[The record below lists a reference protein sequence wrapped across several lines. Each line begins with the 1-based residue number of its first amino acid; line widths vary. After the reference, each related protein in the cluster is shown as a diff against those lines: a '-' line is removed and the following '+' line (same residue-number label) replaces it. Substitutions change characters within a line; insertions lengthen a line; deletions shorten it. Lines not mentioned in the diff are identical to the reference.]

1 MPGSGSMPPLCG
13 RSRIVWLRPRVNSG
27 NLTDP
32 GPLPLHIR
40 PRKMHNPPDDQ
51 KRRQGAASVHVREGN
66 MGDAKKLSSMDAS
79 FLYLE
84 TPEMP
89 MHVGSMAIFRL
100 PEGYQGDFF
109 EEFKEMIA
117 SRLHLAPILKS
128 RLEKAPLDIDHPSWV
143 EDDQFDIDR
152 HIFRASLPAP
162 RDRATLERIVGWMH
176 AKLLNRARPL
186 WEFYVFEG
194 MKDNEIGL
202 YSKMHHACIDGGAG
216 AALTSMIYDITPVPR
231 KVEPPTAKAKV
242 GQEPRDIA
250 ANLLDAYQALWS
262 QPLDAAAA
270 AKNIELPRSGKSDI
284 GSILFDNAMY
294 QIESAVRFAGNIPTM
309 LKSVSDVIGK
319 VSDPKSRDSL
329 ASMASPPTILNKSIS
344 SERSF
349 AGVSISLSRAKALAK
364 LSRGKLNDV
373 VLALSSGVVRR
384 YLLQNGAL
392 PNKSLTAAVPIS
404 LREEGNAE
412 ANNQVFGM
420 ICAIA
425 TSVED
430 PKARLETII
439 AQSTKSKEMS
449 HPLRALMPQVSNIS
463 MLGAPILVQILA
475 LLYSRSSLSDVLP
488 PAANI
493 TVSNV
498 PGPRQTLYAAGA
510 ELLHIFPVS
519 ISTHGIALNIT
530 VQSYRDQLD
539 FGFIAGANVIPHVQV
554 MCDMLPGEFEALMA
568 AYALAASGQR
578 AAS

>member
-1 MPGSGSMPPLCG
+1 MS
-13 RSRIVWLRPRVNSG
+13 
-27 NLTDP
+27 
-32 GPLPLHIR
+32 
-40 PRKMHNPPDDQ
+40 
-51 KRRQGAASVHVREGN
+51 
-66 MGDAKKLSSMDAS
+66 DARKLSSMDAS

-100 PEGYQGDFF
+100 PEDYKGDFF
-109 EEFKEMIA
+109 EEFKAMIA
-117 SRLHLAPILKS
+117 SRLHVAPILKA

-162 RDRATLERIVGWMH
+162 HDRATLERIVGWMH

-216 AALTSMIYDITPVPR
+216 AALTNMIYDLTPVPR
-231 KVEPPTAKAKV
+231 EVEPPTARKV
-242 GQEPRDIA
+242 AQEPRDIA
-250 ANLLDAYQALWS
+250 ANLIDSYQQLWR
-262 QPLDAAAA
+262 QPFDGSAT
-270 AKNIELPRSGKSDI
+270 AKTIDLPRSGKSDI
-284 GSILFDNAMY
+284 GSILFDNAMF
-294 QIESAVRFAGNIPTM
+294 QIESAVKFAGSVPAM

-319 VSDPKSRDSL
+319 ISDPKSRDSI
-329 ASMASPPTILNKSIS
+329 ASMVSPSTILNKSIS

-349 AGVSISLSRAKALAK
+349 AGTSISLTKAKALAK
-364 LSRGKLNDV
+364 QSGGKLNDV

-384 YLLQNGAL
+384 YLLERGAL
-392 PNKSLTAAVPIS
+392 PAKSMTAAVPIS
-404 LREEGNAE
+404 LREEGNTD

-420 ICAIA
+420 ICSIA
-425 TSVED
+425 SNVDD
-430 PKARLETII
+430 PKARLESII

-449 HPLRALMPQVSNIS
+449 HPLRALMPQMSNIS

-519 ISTHGIALNIT
+519 ISTHGLALNIT

-539 FGFIAGANVIPHVQV
+539 FGFISGANIIPHVQV
-554 MCDMLPGEFEALMA
+554 LCDMLPAEFEALEA
-568 AYALAASGQR
+568 AFAPPADLKSAAS
-578 AAS
+578 

>member
-1 MPGSGSMPPLCG
+1 M
-13 RSRIVWLRPRVNSG
+13 
-27 NLTDP
+27 
-32 GPLPLHIR
+32 
-40 PRKMHNPPDDQ
+40 
-51 KRRQGAASVHVREGN
+51 A
-66 MGDAKKLSSMDAS
+66 DAKKLSSMDAS

-100 PEGYQGDFF
+100 PENYNGNFF
-109 EEFKEMIA
+109 EDFKAMIA
-117 SRLHLAPILKS
+117 SRLHIAPILKA
-128 RLEKAPLDIDHPSWV
+128 RLQKAPLDIDHPSWV

-152 HIFRASLPAP
+152 HIFRGSLPAP
-162 RDRATLERIVGWMH
+162 HDRATLERIVGWMH

-216 AALTSMIYDITPVPR
+216 AALTNMIYDVTPVPR
-231 KVEPPTAKAKV
+231 DVGKPAARKVE
-242 GQEPRDIA
+242 QEPRDIA
-250 ANLLDAYQALWS
+250 ATMIDSYQQLWRQPFDAS
-262 QPLDAAAA
+262 AA
-270 AKNIELPRSGKSDI
+270 AKAIDLPRSGKSDL

-294 QIESAVRFAGNIPTM
+294 QIEAAVRFAGNMPAM
-309 LKSVSDVIGK
+309 LKSVSEVVGK
-319 VSDPKSRDSL
+319 ISDPKSRDSL
-329 ASMASPPTILNKSIS
+329 ASMMSPPTILNKSIS

-349 AGVSISLSRAKALAK
+349 AGTSISLSQAKALAK
-364 LSRGKLNDV
+364 AAGGKLNDV
-373 VLALSSGVVRR
+373 VLAVSSGVVRR
-384 YLLQNGAL
+384 YLLEQGGL
-392 PNKSLTAAVPIS
+392 PSKSLTAAVPIS
-404 LREEGNAE
+404 LREEGNTD

-420 ICAIA
+420 ICSIA
-425 TSVED
+425 TNIAD
-430 PKARLETII
+430 PKERIETII

-519 ISTHGIALNIT
+519 ISTHGLALNIT

-539 FGFIAGANVIPHVQV
+539 FGFIAGANIIPHVQV
-554 MCDMLPGEFEALMA
+554 LCDMLPGEFAALQA
-568 AYALAASGQR
+568 AFAPPADLKSAAS
-578 AAS
+578 

>member
-1 MPGSGSMPPLCG
+1 MS
-13 RSRIVWLRPRVNSG
+13 
-27 NLTDP
+27 
-32 GPLPLHIR
+32 
-40 PRKMHNPPDDQ
+40 
-51 KRRQGAASVHVREGN
+51 
-66 MGDAKKLSSMDAS
+66 DARKLSAMDAS

-89 MHVGSMAIFRL
+89 MHVGSMAVFRL
-100 PEGYQGDFF
+100 PDDYKGDFF
-109 EEFKEMIA
+109 EDFKAMIA
-117 SRLHLAPILKS
+117 SRLHIAPILKA

-216 AALTSMIYDITPVPR
+216 AALTSMIYDVTPIPR
-231 KVEPPTAKAKV
+231 EIEPPAARAKV
-242 GQEPRDIA
+242 DQEPRDIA
-250 ANLLDAYQALWS
+250 ATLLDSYQQLWR
-262 QPLDAAAA
+262 QPFDASAAV
-270 AKNIELPRSGKSDI
+270 KGIELPRSGKNDL
-284 GSILFDNAMY
+284 GSILFDNAMF
-294 QIESAVRFAGNIPTM
+294 QIENAIKFAGNVPTL
-309 LKSVSDVIGK
+309 LKSVSEVVGK
-319 VSDPKSRDSL
+319 IADPKSRDSL
-329 ASMASPPTILNKSIS
+329 AGMMSPPTILNKSIS

-349 AGVSISLSRAKALAK
+349 AGVSIPLSRAKAVAK
-364 LSRGKLNDV
+364 AAGGKLNDV
-373 VLALSSGVVRR
+373 VLAVSSGVVRR
-384 YLLQNGAL
+384 YLVERGAL
-392 PNKSLTAAVPIS
+392 PSKSLTAAVPIS
-404 LREEGNAE
+404 LREEGNTD

-420 ICAIA
+420 ICSIA
-425 TSVED
+425 TNIED
-430 PKARLETII
+430 PKARIETII

-449 HPLRALMPQVSNIS
+449 HPLRALMPQMSNVS

-488 PAANI
+488 PVANI

-519 ISTHGIALNIT
+519 ISTHGLALNIT

-539 FGFIAGANVIPHVQV
+539 FGFIAGANIIPHVQLL
-554 MCDMLPGEFEALMA
+554 CDMVPAEFAALEGAFAPPQADVKSA
-568 AYALAASGQR
+568 AE
-578 AAS
+578 

>member
-1 MPGSGSMPPLCG
+1 M
-13 RSRIVWLRPRVNSG
+13 
-27 NLTDP
+27 TDA
-32 GPLPLHIR
+32 R
-40 PRKMHNPPDDQ
+40 
-51 KRRQGAASVHVREGN
+51 
-66 MGDAKKLSSMDAS
+66 KLSSMDAS

-100 PEGYQGDFF
+100 PENYDGNFF
-109 EEFKEMIA
+109 EDFKAMIG
-117 SRLHLAPILKS
+117 SRLHLAPILKA

-152 HIFRASLPAP
+152 HIFRGSLPAP
-162 RDRATLERIVGWMH
+162 YDRATLERIVGWMH

-216 AALTSMIYDITPVPR
+216 AALTNMIYDLTPVPR
-231 KVEPPTAKAKV
+231 QVEPPTARKV
-242 GQEPRDIA
+242 APEPRDIA
-250 ANLLDAYQALWS
+250 SNLIDSYQQLWR
-262 QPLDAAAA
+262 QPFGSSAAP
-270 AKNIELPRSGKSDI
+270 KSLELPRSGKSDL
-284 GSILFDNAMY
+284 GSILFDNAMF
-294 QIESAVRFAGNIPTM
+294 QIESAVKFAASVPTM
-309 LKSVSDVIGK
+309 LKSVSEVIGK
-319 VSDPKSRDSL
+319 ISDPKSRDSI
-329 ASMASPPTILNKSIS
+329 ASMMSPPTILNKAIS

-349 AGVSISLSRAKALAK
+349 AGTSISLSRAKTLAK
-364 LSRGKLNDV
+364 ASGGKLNDV

-384 YLLQNGAL
+384 YLLQQGAL
-392 PNKSLTAAVPIS
+392 PTKSLTAAVPIS
-404 LREEGNAE
+404 LREEGNTE

-420 ICAIA
+420 ICSIA
-425 TSVED
+425 TNLED
-430 PKARLETII
+430 PKGRLEAII

-463 MLGAPILVQILA
+463 MLGAPIVVQILA
-475 LLYSRSSLSDVLP
+475 LLYSRSDLSNVLP

-519 ISTHGIALNIT
+519 ISTHGLALNIT

-539 FGFIAGANVIPHVQV
+539 FGFIAGANIIPHVQV
-554 MCDMLPGEFEALMA
+554 LCDMLPMEFEALEA
-568 AYALAASGQR
+568 AYAPPPKMTSAAE
-578 AAS
+578 

>member
-1 MPGSGSMPPLCG
+1 MS
-13 RSRIVWLRPRVNSG
+13 
-27 NLTDP
+27 
-32 GPLPLHIR
+32 
-40 PRKMHNPPDDQ
+40 
-51 KRRQGAASVHVREGN
+51 
-66 MGDAKKLSSMDAS
+66 DARKLSAMDAS
-79 FLYLE
+79 CLYLE

-100 PEGYQGDFF
+100 PEGYKGDFF
-109 EEFKEMIA
+109 EDFKAMIA
-117 SRLHLAPILKS
+117 SRLHIAPILKS

-216 AALTSMIYDITPVPR
+216 AALTNMIYDLTPVPR
-231 KVEPPTAKAKV
+231 EIEPPTERAKV

-250 ANLLDAYQALWS
+250 ANLIDSYQQLWRQPFDAS
-262 QPLDAAAA
+262 AA
-270 AKNIELPRSGKSDI
+270 AKGIELPRSGKSDL
-284 GSILFDNAMY
+284 GSILFDNAMF
-294 QIESAVRFAGNIPTM
+294 QIENAVKFAGNVPTL
-309 LKSVSDVIGK
+309 LKSVSDVVGK
-319 VSDPKSRDSL
+319 IADPKSRDSIVG
-329 ASMASPPTILNKSIS
+329 MMSPPTLLNKQIS

-349 AGVSISLSRAKALAK
+349 AGVSIPLSRAKAVAK
-364 LSRGKLNDV
+364 AAGGKLNDV
-373 VLALSSGVVRR
+373 VLAISSGVVRR
-384 YLLQNGAL
+384 YLVERGAL
-392 PNKSLTAAVPIS
+392 PSKSMTAAVPIS
-404 LREEGNAE
+404 LREEGNTD

-420 ICAIA
+420 ICSIA
-425 TSVED
+425 TNVED
-430 PKARLETII
+430 PKTRLETII
-439 AQSTKSKEMS
+439 AQSTKSKEIS
-449 HPLRALMPQVSNIS
+449 HPLRALMPQVSNVS
-463 MLGAPILVQILA
+463 MLGAPIMMQILA

-488 PAANI
+488 PTANI

-519 ISTHGIALNIT
+519 ISTHGLALNIT

-539 FGFIAGANVIPHVQV
+539 FGFIAGANIIPHVEV
-554 MCDMLPGEFEALMA
+554 LCSLVPEEFAALEAAFAPPSAEVKGA
-568 AYALAASGQR
+568 AE
-578 AAS
+578 

>member
-1 MPGSGSMPPLCG
+1 MS
-13 RSRIVWLRPRVNSG
+13 
-27 NLTDP
+27 
-32 GPLPLHIR
+32 
-40 PRKMHNPPDDQ
+40 
-51 KRRQGAASVHVREGN
+51 
-66 MGDAKKLSSMDAS
+66 DARKLSAMDAS

-109 EEFKEMIA
+109 EEFKAMIA
-117 SRLHLAPILKS
+117 SRLHIAPILKS

-216 AALTSMIYDITPVPR
+216 AALTNMIYDLTPVPR
-231 KVEPPTAKAKV
+231 AIEPPTERAKV

-250 ANLLDAYQALWS
+250 ANLIDSYQQLWRQPFDAS
-262 QPLDAAAA
+262 AA
-270 AKNIELPRSGKSDI
+270 AKGIELPRSGKSDL
-284 GSILFDNAMY
+284 GSILFDNAMF
-294 QIESAVRFAGNIPTM
+294 QIENAVKFAGNVPTL
-309 LKSVSDVIGK
+309 LKSVSEVVGK
-319 VSDPKSRDSL
+319 IADPKSRDSIVG
-329 ASMASPPTILNKSIS
+329 MMSPPTLLNKQIS

-349 AGVSISLSRAKALAK
+349 AGVSISLSRAKAVAK
-364 LSRGKLNDV
+364 AAGGKLNDV
-373 VLALSSGVVRR
+373 VLAISSGVVRR
-384 YLLQNGAL
+384 YLMERGAL
-392 PNKSLTAAVPIS
+392 PSKSMTAAVPIS
-404 LREEGNAE
+404 LREEGNTDS
-412 ANNQVFGM
+412 NNQVFGM
-420 ICAIA
+420 ICSIA
-425 TSVED
+425 TNVED

-439 AQSTKSKEMS
+439 AQSTKSKEIS
-449 HPLRALMPQVSNIS
+449 HPLRALMPQVSNVS
-463 MLGAPILVQILA
+463 MLGAPIMVQILA

-488 PAANI
+488 PTANI

-519 ISTHGIALNIT
+519 ISTHGLALNIT

-539 FGFIAGANVIPHVQV
+539 FGFIAGANIIPHVEV
-554 MCDMLPGEFEALMA
+554 LCGLVPEEFAALEAAFAPPSADVKGA
-568 AYALAASGQR
+568 AE
-578 AAS
+578 

>member
-1 MPGSGSMPPLCG
+1 MSEA
-13 RSRIVWLRPRVNSG
+13 R
-27 NLTDP
+27 
-32 GPLPLHIR
+32 
-40 PRKMHNPPDDQ
+40 
-51 KRRQGAASVHVREGN
+51 
-66 MGDAKKLSSMDAS
+66 KLSAMDAS

-100 PEGYQGDFF
+100 PEGYKGDFF
-109 EEFKEMIA
+109 EDFKAMIA
-117 SRLHLAPILKS
+117 SRLHIAPILKA

-216 AALTSMIYDITPVPR
+216 AALTNMIYDLTPVPR
-231 KVEPPTAKAKV
+231 EVEPPTERTKV

-250 ANLLDAYQALWS
+250 ANLLDSYQQLWREPFNTS
-262 QPLDAAAA
+262 AAV
-270 AKNIELPRSGKSDI
+270 KGIELPRSGKSDL
-284 GSILFDNAMY
+284 GSILFDNAMF
-294 QIESAVRFAGNIPTM
+294 QIENAIKFAGNVPTL
-309 LKSVSDVIGK
+309 LKSVSDVVAKIT
-319 VSDPKSRDSL
+319 DPKSRESI
-329 ASMASPPTILNKSIS
+329 AGMMSPPTVLNKQIS

-349 AGVSISLSRAKALAK
+349 AGISIPLSRAKALAK
-364 LSRGKLNDV
+364 AANGKLNDV
-373 VLALSSGVVRR
+373 VLAISSGVVRR
-384 YLLQNGAL
+384 YLIERGAL
-392 PNKSLTAAVPIS
+392 PTKSMTAAVPIS
-404 LREEGNAE
+404 LREEGNKD

-420 ICAIA
+420 ICSIA
-425 TSVED
+425 TNVED
-430 PKARLETII
+430 PRTRLETII
-439 AQSTKSKEMS
+439 AQSTKSKEIS
-449 HPLRALMPQVSNIS
+449 HPLRALMPQVQNVS

-475 LLYSRSSLSDVLP
+475 LLYSRTNLSDVLP

-519 ISTHGIALNIT
+519 ISTHGLALNIT

-539 FGFIAGANVIPHVQV
+539 FGFISGANIIPHVQV
-554 MCDMLPGEFEALMA
+554 LCDLVPEEFAALEAAFAPPSADVKGA
-568 AYALAASGQR
+568 AE
-578 AAS
+578 

>member
-1 MPGSGSMPPLCG
+1 MS
-13 RSRIVWLRPRVNSG
+13 
-27 NLTDP
+27 
-32 GPLPLHIR
+32 
-40 PRKMHNPPDDQ
+40 
-51 KRRQGAASVHVREGN
+51 
-66 MGDAKKLSSMDAS
+66 DAKKLSSLDAS

-100 PEGYQGDFF
+100 PEGYKGDFF
-109 EEFKEMIA
+109 EEFKAMIA
-117 SRLHLAPILKS
+117 SRLHIAPILKA
-128 RLEKAPLDIDHPSWV
+128 RLQKAPLDIDHPSWV

-152 HIFRASLPAP
+152 HIFRASLPEP

-216 AALTSMIYDITPVPR
+216 AALTSMIYDVTPVPR
-231 KVEPPTAKAKV
+231 QVDPPTAKKV
-242 GQEPRDIA
+242 PPEPRDIA
-250 ANLLDAYQALWS
+250 ANLIDSYQQLWT
-262 QPLDAAAA
+262 QPFDAAAA
-270 AKNIELPRSGKSDI
+270 PKGLELPRSGKSDL
-284 GSILFDNAMY
+284 GSILFDNAMF
-294 QIESAVRFAGNIPTM
+294 QIENAVKFAGSVPTV
-309 LKSVSDVIGK
+309 LKSLSDVVAK
-319 VSDPKSRDSL
+319 VADPRSRESL
-329 ASMASPPTILNKSIS
+329 ASMVSPPTILNKAIS

-349 AGVSISLSRAKALAK
+349 AGTSISLSRAKALAK
-364 LSRGKLNDV
+364 RAGGKLNDV
-373 VLALSSGVVRR
+373 VLALASGVVRR
-384 YLLQNGAL
+384 YLISQGGL

-412 ANNQVFGM
+412 SNNQVFGM

-425 TSVED
+425 TNVED

-449 HPLRALMPQVSNIS
+449 HPLRALMPQVSNVS

-475 LLYSRSSLSDVLP
+475 LLYSRSDLSNVLP
-488 PAANI
+488 PSANI

-539 FGFIAGANVIPHVQV
+539 FGFIAGANIIPHVQV
-554 MCDMLPGEFEALMA
+554 LCDMLPLEFDALEAAFAPPPADVKGA
-568 AYALAASGQR
+568 AE
-578 AAS
+578 

>member
-1 MPGSGSMPPLCG
+1 
-13 RSRIVWLRPRVNSG
+13 
-27 NLTDP
+27 
-32 GPLPLHIR
+32 
-40 PRKMHNPPDDQ
+40 
-51 KRRQGAASVHVREGN
+51 
-66 MGDAKKLSSMDAS
+66 MGDGKKLSSLDAS

-100 PEGYQGDFF
+100 PDDYQGDFF
-109 EEFKEMIA
+109 EEFKAMIA
-117 SRLHLAPILKS
+117 SRLHIAPILKA

-216 AALTSMIYDITPVPR
+216 AALTNMIYDISPVPR
-231 KVEPPTAKAKV
+231 NVEPPAAKAV

-250 ANLLDAYQALWS
+250 ATLLDSYQQLWT

-270 AKNIELPRSGKSDI
+270 RSIELPRSGKSNI

-294 QIESAVRFAGNIPTM
+294 QIESAVKFAGNIPTM

-329 ASMASPPTILNKSIS
+329 ASMMSPPSILNKSIS

-349 AGVSISLSRAKALAK
+349 AGTSISLSRAKALAK
-364 LSRGKLNDV
+364 QSGGKLNDV
-373 VLALSSGVVRR
+373 VLALASGVVRR
-384 YLLQNGAL
+384 YLIEQGAL
-392 PNKSLTAAVPIS
+392 PAKSLTAAVPIS
-404 LREEGNAE
+404 LREEGNTE

-420 ICAIA
+420 ICSIA
-425 TSVED
+425 TNIEE
-430 PKARLETII
+430 PKARLEAII

-475 LLYSRSSLSDVLP
+475 LLYSRSNLSDVLP
-488 PAANI
+488 PTANI

-539 FGFIAGANVIPHVQV
+539 FGFISGANIIPHVQV
-554 MCDMLPGEFEALMA
+554 LCDMLPGEFAALEAAFAPPA
-568 AYALAASGQR
+568 ADIKGAAE
-578 AAS
+578 